1 MIIDSLEKLSTFGV
15 NKKEK
20 NKIYIDHLQSLSLHH
35 YNHCKKYKK
44 IIKNLKFK
52 IKNKNR
58 LEDFPMLPVKIFK
71 KFDLKSVPEDKI
83 VKKLVSSGTSNQ
95 ELSKI
100 YLDKKNANNQI
111 RILGKIMSTFLGN
124 KRLPMLIID
133 QDPKTE
139 DRSIFNAKSAAIYGF
154 SIFGKDHT
162 YILNKLNEI
171 NYELLNDFVKKYDA
185 KKFLIFGF
193 TNMIY
198 ETLIRKLSKNFA
210 KYNFKNGILLHG
222 GGWKKLESKKIS
234 NGTFKKKLFDKLAIE
249 NVHNYYGLVEQ
260 TGSIFVESKKC
271 GYFHTS
277 IFSDILI
284 RDEKFNLVKNGK
296 RGLIQLLSL
305 LPTSYPGHNIL
316 TEDIGEIVGEDNC
329 KCGLN
334 GKYFLVHGRAKN
346 TELRGCSDV

>member
-1 MIIDSLEKLSTFGV
+1 MLTDFH
-15 NKKEK
+15 KKNCKEY
-20 NKIYIDHLQSLSLHH
+20 NKILLATES
-35 YNHCKKYKK
+35 KKLK
-44 IIKNLKFK
+44 KNLSDYIF
-52 IKNKNR
+52 
-58 LEDFPMLPVKIFK
+58 LPAKIFK
-71 KFDLKSVPEDKI
+71 NFDLKSVPKNKI
-83 VKKLVSSGTSNQ
+83 VKTLVSSGTTGN
-95 ELSKI
+95 LPSKI
-100 YLDKKNANNQI
+100 YLDKENANNQI
-111 RILGKIMSTFLGN
+111 QVLNKIMSTLLG
-124 KRLPMLIID
+124 KCRLPMMIID

-139 DRSIFNAKSAAIYGF
+139 DRSVFNAKSAAIYGF

-162 YILNKLNEI
+162 YILNKSNEI
-171 NYELLNDFVKKYDA
+171 NYELLNNFVKKYNT

-198 ETLIRKLSKNFA
+198 ETLIKKLSKNFA

-234 NGTFKKKLFDKLAIE
+234 NVTFKKKLFDKLAIE

-334 GKYFLVHGRAKN
+334 GKYFLVYGRAKN